1 MLAICRNIRGLSQ
14 QKVTKLNLE
23 ATEASIG
30 RSGERICVI
39 KVKLSGNKVELNKVG
54 LKMMNG

>member
-1 MLAICRNIRGLSQ
+1 M
-14 QKVTKLNLE
+14 NLE

-39 KVKLSGNKVELNKVG
+39 KVKLSGNKVKLEVKFEDGEL
-54 LKMMNG
+54 LKIL